1 MRFDKRIFP
10 IIVLIIAFY
19 YAHDILNGNLKAF
32 LKSLSLLNG
41 IRSLRH
47 FGRGYNFRAFSMIN
61 RGINSI
67 KNQELLKGIIKN
79 HNKKK
84 NNSNNNNKTN
94 KFKNGYKNP

>member
-1 MRFDKRIFP
+1 MRLDKRIFP
-10 IIVLIIAFY
+10 IIILIIAFY
-19 YAHDILNGNLKAF
+19 YANDILNGNFKGF
-32 LKSLSLLNG
+32 LKSVSLLNG

-67 KNQELLKGIIKN
+67 KNQELLKDIVKN

-84 NNSNNNNKTN
+84 NNKNNNKN
-94 KFKNGYKNP
+94 NSKHG